1 MRYLIDTHVVLM
13 VLKGE
18 RISQLAK
25 EALDDVTSEVFVS
38 VASAWEIAIKVSIGK
53 LKYSGGVKAFFE
65 DVKQNG
71 FTLLDIRESHIDL
84 VEKLDYH
91 HCDPFD
97 RLLIATA
104 EVEGMTFISADENV
118 SKYNA
123 KWLW

>member
-1 MRYLIDTHVVLM
+1 MKKPLW
-13 VLKGE
+13 
-18 RISQLAK
+18 
-25 EALDDVTSEVFVS
+25 EV
-38 VASAWEIAIKVSIGK
+38 AIKLSIGK
-53 LKYSGGVKAFFE
+53 LKYNGGVKAFFE
-65 DVKQNG
+65 DVQLNG
-71 FTLLDIRESHIDL
+71 FTLLDIEESHIDL

-91 HCDPFD
+91 HRDPFD